1 MRMPDPVAQLLDG
14 VRYAE
19 ATVPLGLDPV
29 AAGAGLARATREAFV
44 LYERPGEVSIGFGAA
59 AEIVLTRSEIRF
71 RGLDGRGDRWS
82 AVRTSGRPMSQV
94 GELLAGCGIAGWRA
108 YGWLAFELSYLPDA
122 PDGMT
127 LGHLVVPTREV
138 RLGAGKALLRA
149 RRWNDLADLHG
160 QLERLPEPG
169 ARAGGVLTDDTVDRD
184 AYLRA
189 VAGAVKDIRARR
201 LEKVV
206 LSRVVPAPGGVDL
219 AASYL
224 AGRQG
229 NTPARSFLLRL
240 GELGA
245 AGFSPE
251 TVLEVRTDG
260 TVSTQ
265 PLAGTRALTGDPSR
279 DAALREELLTDPK
292 EVFEHAVS
300 VRGAQDEL
308 RGVCVDESV
317 QVTEF
322 MTVVRRGSVQHLA
335 SRVTGKLAGSCTGW
349 QALDRTF
356 PAVTVS
362 GLPKPSAYRAIKR
375 YESEPRGL
383 YGGVVV
389 AADAD
394 GSLDAAVALRT
405 IFQRDGRT
413 WLRAG
418 AGIVS
423 DSVPEREFEETREKL
438 RSIARSLVPDPVRP
452 AAGQIPA

>member
-1 MRMPDPVAQLLDG
+1 MPQPVAQLLDG

-29 AAGAGLARATREAFV
+29 TAAAGLARATREPFV
-44 LYERPGEVSIGFGAA
+44 LYERPGEVSVGFGAA
-59 AEIVLTRSEIRF
+59 AEIVLTGSEIRF
-71 RGLDGRGDRWS
+71 RGLGGRADRWS
-82 AVRTSGRPMSQV
+82 GVRTSDQPMRQV
-94 GELLAGCGIAGWRA
+94 GELLAECGIDGWRA
-108 YGWLAFELSYLPDA
+108 YGWLAFELSYLPDV
-122 PDGMT
+122 PDGT
-127 LGHLVVPTREV
+127 ILGHVVVPAREV
-138 RLGAGKALLRA
+138 RLRAGSALLRA
-149 RRWNDLADLHG
+149 RRWDDLAELHG
-160 QLERLPEPG
+160 QLERSPTVATEPVG
-169 ARAGGVLTDDTVDRD
+169 DMVTDDTVGRD
-184 AYLRA
+184 EYLRA
-189 VAGAVKDIRARR
+189 VAGAIDDIRDGR
-201 LEKVV
+201 LAKVV
-206 LSRVVPAPGGVDL
+206 LSRVVPVPARVDL
-219 AASYL
+219 AGSYL
-224 AGRQG
+224 AGRRG

-251 TVLEVRTDG
+251 TVLEVGADG

-265 PLAGTRALTGDPSR
+265 PLAGTRALTGVPSR
-279 DAALREELLTDPK
+279 DAALRQELLTDPK

-308 RGVCVDESV
+308 RAVCVDDSV
-317 QVTEF
+317 QVGEF
-322 MTVVRRGSVQHLA
+322 MAVARRGSVQHLA
-335 SRVTGKLAGSCTGW
+335 SRVTGKLAESCSGW
-349 QALDRTF
+349 QALDRAF

-362 GLPKPSAYRAIKR
+362 GLPKPSAYRAIRR
-375 YESEPRGL
+375 YEGEPRGL

-418 AGIVS
+418 AGIVA

-438 RSIARSLVPDPVRP
+438 RSIARFLVPDPVRP

>member
-1 MRMPDPVAQLLDG
+1 MPEPVAHVLDG
-14 VRYAE
+14 IRYAE
-19 ATVPLGLDPV
+19 ATVPLALDPV
-29 AAGAGLARATREAFV
+29 TAATGLARATREPFV

-59 AEIVLTRSEIRF
+59 AEIVLTRSELRF
-71 RGLDGRGDRWS
+71 RGLGGPGDRWRG
-82 AVRTSGRPMSQV
+82 VRTSDQPMRQV
-94 GELLAGCGIAGWRA
+94 GELLAECGIDGWRA

-138 RLGAGKALLRA
+138 RLGAGNALLRA
-149 RRWNDLADLHG
+149 RRWSDLAELHG
-160 QLERLPEPG
+160 QLERLPKVATGPG
-169 ARAGGVLTDDTVDRD
+169 GDVLTDDTVGRD
-184 AYLRA
+184 EYLRA
-189 VAGAVKDIRARR
+189 VAGAVEDIRARR

-206 LSRVVPAPGGVDL
+206 LSRVVPVAARVDL

-224 AGRQG
+224 AGRRG

-251 TVLEVRTDG
+251 TVLEVGADG
-260 TVSTQ
+260 VVSTQ

-279 DAALREELLTDPK
+279 DAALREELLADPK

-300 VRGAQDEL
+300 VRGVQDEL
-308 RGVCVDESV
+308 REVCADDSV
-317 QVTEF
+317 QVAEF
-322 MTVVRRGSVQHLA
+322 MAVARRGSVQHLA
-335 SRVTGKLAGSCTGW
+335 SRVTGKLAESCTGW

-362 GLPKPSAYRAIKR
+362 GLPKPSAYRAIRR
-375 YESEPRGL
+375 YEGEPRGL

-394 GSLDAAVALRT
+394 GWLDAAVALRT

-418 AGIVS
+418 AGIVA

-438 RSIARSLVPDPVRP
+438 RSIAAFLVPDSVLP
-452 AAGQIPA
+452 AAGRIPA